1 MSIVENIKSKA
12 ESLSDVEFSYSI
24 SNDFSAI
31 DSLDEE
37 CSAIV
42 VDGTVI
48 YFEIKNLVLLQ
59 KTSKRLA
66 ARVYKM
72 YYHTLKEVCKETD
85 GYLNCLSP
93 DSFLMVY
100 PKEKHDSSY
109 VVDTALRIADLFSV
123 KLKEPFEKHCHL
135 NFSMG
140 IDHGNILGTKVIS
153 DGNFQHIA
161 WFGTTIE
168 KARTICQKSIR
179 PFYVGVSGTI
189 YHHLNEDLLTT
200 TKHIL
205 GIQKRVEIWERV
217 SYEFDNTK
225 RHLYQTNFHKD
236 FDGQ

>member
-1 MSIVENIKSKA
+1 MSIVESIKAKTT
-12 ESLSDVEFSYSI
+12 SLSDVEFSYSV
-24 SNDFSAI
+24 SSDFSAI
-31 DSLDEE
+31 DSLDDE

-48 YFEIKNLVLLQ
+48 YFEIKNLPLLQ

-72 YYHTLKEVCKETD
+72 YYHALKEVCKET
-85 GYLNCLSP
+85 GGHFNCFSP
-93 DSFLMVY
+93 DSFLLVY
-100 PKEKHDSSY
+100 PKENHDSSY

-123 KLKEPFEKHCHL
+123 QLREPFEKHCHL

-140 IDHGNILGTKVIS
+140 IDHGNVLGTKVTS
-153 DGNFQHIA
+153 DHNFQHIA
-161 WFGTTIE
+161 WYGTTID
-168 KARTICQKSIR
+168 KAKTICQKSLR
-179 PFYVGVSGTI
+179 PFYVGISGTV

-205 GIQKRVEIWERV
+205 GIKKRVEIWERV
-217 SYEFDNTK
+217 SYEYDNTK

>member
-12 ESLSDVEFSYSI
+12 ESLADVEFSYSI
-24 SNDFSAI
+24 TNDFSAI
-31 DSLDEE
+31 DSLDDD

-59 KTSKRLA
+59 KTSKRQA

-72 YYHTLKEVCKETD
+72 YYHALKEVCKETD
-85 GYLNCLSP
+85 GYLNCFSP

-100 PKEKHDSSY
+100 PKEKHDLSY
-109 VVDTALRIADLFSV
+109 VVDTALKIADLFSI
-123 KLKEPFEKHCHL
+123 KLREPFEKHCHL

-153 DGNFQHIA
+153 DGNLQHIA
-161 WFGTTIE
+161 WYGTTID
-168 KARTICQKSIR
+168 KAKTIAQKSIR
-179 PFYVGVSGTI
+179 PFYVGVSGTV

-200 TKHIL
+200 TKQIL
-205 GIQKRVEIWERV
+205 GIHKRVEIWERV
-217 SYEFDNTK
+217 SYEYDNTK